1 MFKVVPNILPQSEFD
16 EHFGRLHNDSSIPW
30 FYVRGTAMMQKDW
43 NDDHMWNHSFSH
55 TAFDP
60 EWGTTSK
67 LGELLVDFIEGAT
80 NQLDIKIKKILRI
93 RIGLITKTPEPV
105 VHGAHVDFYQPHMTG
120 LYYLTTCN
128 GPTIFYNEK
137 WTDSE
142 LDEQSLTEQRRVDA
156 EANKFVLFD
165 GTQYHSSISQT
176 DKKQRLAVNFNF
188 EV

>member
-1 MFKVVPNILPQSEFD
+1 MFKVVPNILPQTEFD
-16 EHFGRLHNDSSIPW
+16 DNFGRLHNDSSIPW
-30 FYVRGTAMMQKDW
+30 FYVRGTSMMQKDW